1 MDSKY
6 TSVGLEKPNLNL
18 KRKNIIVDNLKVKK
32 TKLTNDGGSVLPT
45 CAGNGF
51 VAVQNI
57 VQKNVHKIGPK
68 EDLLEAR
75 KRLPVYMVR
84 GR

>member
-6 TSVGLEKPNLNL
+6 TSVGLEKSNLNL
-18 KRKNIIVDNLKVKK
+18 KRKNIFDNLRVKK
-32 TKLTNDGGSVLPT
+32 AKLTKDEGGVFPAS
-45 CAGNGF
+45 AGNGLL
-51 VAVQNI
+51 AVQNI
-57 VQKNVHKIGPK
+57 VQNNVHKIGPK

-75 KRLPVYMVR
+75 KRLPVYIVR

>member
-6 TSVGLEKPNLNL
+6 TSVGLEKTNNL
-18 KRKNIIVDNLKVKK
+18 KRKNVLDNLKVKK
-32 TKLTNDGGSVLPT
+32 AKLTKDGGGALPT
-45 CAGNGF
+45 SGGNGL
-51 VAVQNI
+51 VAVQNGE
-57 VQKNVHKIGPK
+57 QKNVHKIGPK

-75 KRLPVYMVR
+75 RRLPVYTVR

>member
-6 TSVGLEKPNLNL
+6 TSVGLEKSNLNL
-18 KRKNIIVDNLKVKK
+18 KRKNIFDNLKAKK
-32 TKLTNDGGSVLPT
+32 AKLTKAGGGVLPT
-45 CAGNGF
+45 AAGNGL
-51 VAVQNI
+51 VAVQNN
-57 VQKNVHKIGPK
+57 VQKNVHKTGPK

-75 KRLPVYMVR
+75 RRLPVYMVR

>member
-6 TSVGLEKPNLNL
+6 TSVGLEKSNLNL
-18 KRKNIIVDNLKVKK
+18 KRKNVLDNLKVKK
-32 TKLTNDGGSVLPT
+32 AKLTKGGGGVLPIT
-45 CAGNGF
+45 AGNGL
-51 VAVQNI
+51 VAVQNV
-57 VQKNVHKIGPK
+57 VQKNAHKIGPK

-75 KRLPVYMVR
+75 RRLPVYMVR

>member
-18 KRKNIIVDNLKVKK
+18 KRKNILDNLKVKK
-32 TKLTNDGGSVLPT
+32 AKLTKDGGCVLPT
-45 CAGNGF
+45 SAGNGLI
-51 VAVQNI
+51 AVQNV
-57 VQKNVHKIGPK
+57 VQKNVHKICPK

-75 KRLPVYMVR
+75 RRLPVYMVR

>member
-6 TSVGLEKPNLNL
+6 TSVGLEKTNLNL
-18 KRKNIIVDNLKVKK
+18 KRKNIFDNLKVKK
-32 TKLTNDGGSVLPT
+32 AKLTKDGGGVFPT
-45 CAGNGF
+45 SAGNGL
-51 VAVQNI
+51 VAVQN
-57 VQKNVHKIGPK
+57 VAQNNMHKIVPK

-75 KRLPVYMVR
+75 RRLPVYLVR

>member
-6 TSVGLEKPNLNL
+6 TSVGLEKSNHNL
-18 KRKNIIVDNLKVKK
+18 KRKKNFDHLKVKK
-32 TKLTNDGGSVLPT
+32 IKLTKDGGGVLPT
-45 CAGNGF
+45 SAGNGL
-51 VAVQNI
+51 VAVQNV
-57 VQKNVHKIGPK
+57 VQNNVLKIGPK

-75 KRLPVYMVR
+75 RRLPVYIVR